1 MMTNVAASNYYL
13 NIPNANS
20 ASTAT
25 SSIFSDLNKEY
36 ESKIKEIEE
45 YYVKT
50 LLNENNDNDG
60 ASTTEGHN
68 INETEIL
75 SESSPRPS
83 PWLPSKPNYYH
94 SLADFKDLII
104 SDSRTINISHTANP
118 FTTGNNTST
127 FTTVEKKRKKKS
139 FLEVEINPTYTTNA
153 FLLPLTAENLQKLS
167 QLNSG
172 STVLSCMLPIQKTTK
187 LEPSRIAPLEV
198 PQIVNK
204 TLYKT
209 ELCESF
215 TIKGYCKY
223 ENKCQFAHGLNELKF
238 KKKSNNYRTK
248 PCINWSK
255 LGYCPYGKRCCFKH
269 GDDKDVQIY
278 QNTNNGT
285 SNDTELATP
294 SPATIPKN
302 NNNNNNNNN
311 STNSTKPKNL
321 HTSVKA
327 LQRMTW

>member
-1 MMTNVAASNYYL
+1 MMTNVAANSYCL

-50 LLNENNDNDG
+50 LLNDNNDNDDG
-60 ASTTEGHN
+60 STADGHN
-68 INETEIL
+68 INEADIL
-75 SESSPRPS
+75 SEFSPRPS
-83 PWLPSKPNYYH
+83 PRLPSKPNCYR

-104 SDSRTINISHTANP
+104 SDSRPLHTSYSTNP
-118 FTTGNNTST
+118 FTTSNNIST
-127 FTTVEKKRKKKS
+127 FAATEKKSKKRS
-139 FLEVEINPTYTTNA
+139 LEVEINPTYTTNA
-153 FLLPLTAENLQKLS
+153 FSLPLTAENLQKLS
-167 QLNSG
+167 QVNSQAAG
-172 STVLSCMLPIQKTTK
+172 LPYVLPIQKTTK
-187 LEPSRIAPLEV
+187 LEHLRIAPLEL
-198 PQIVNK
+198 PQLVNK

-215 TIKGYCKY
+215 TIRGYCKY
-223 ENKCQFAHGLNELKF
+223 GNKCQFAHGLNELKF

-269 GDDKDVQIY
+269 GDDKDVRIY
-278 QNTNNGT
+278 QSSNNGIP
-285 SNDTELATP
+285 NDTESGTHPIVTA
-294 SPATIPKN
+294 SA
-302 NNNNNNNNN
+302 NNN
-311 STNSTKPKNL
+311 STAYLTKPKNL

>member
-1 MMTNVAASNYYL
+1 MMPNVAPNSYYL

-20 ASTAT
+20 TSTTT

-45 YYVKT
+45 YYIKT
-50 LLNENNDNDG
+50 LLNENTDNDD
-60 ASTTEGHN
+60 SSSSEGHN
-68 INETEIL
+68 INETDIL
-75 SESSPRPS
+75 SEYSPRPS
-83 PWLPSKPNYYH
+83 SWLPSKPNCYH
-94 SLADFKDLII
+94 SLGDFKDLII
-104 SDSRTINISHTANP
+104 SDSRPTNTLPINNPFAGNNNISTLA
-118 FTTGNNTST
+118 TT
-127 FTTVEKKRKKKS
+127 EKKRKKRS
-139 FLEVEINPTYTTNA
+139 LEVEINPTYTTSA
-153 FLLPLTAENLQKLS
+153 FSLPLTAENLQKLS
-167 QLNSG
+167 QVDSQ
-172 STVLSCMLPIQKTTK
+172 STGLPYTLPIQKTTK
-187 LEPSRIAPLEV
+187 LEPCRRAPLQL
-198 PQIVNK
+198 PQLVNK

-223 ENKCQFAHGLNELKF
+223 GNKCQFAHGLNELKF

-269 GDDKDVQIY
+269 GDDKDVEIY
-278 QNTNNGT
+278 QNANDGRSKDTALTPLPTSLVPSNNDNITNL
-285 SNDTELATP
+285 S
-294 SPATIPKN
+294 
-302 NNNNNNNNN
+302 
-311 STNSTKPKNL
+311 KPRNL